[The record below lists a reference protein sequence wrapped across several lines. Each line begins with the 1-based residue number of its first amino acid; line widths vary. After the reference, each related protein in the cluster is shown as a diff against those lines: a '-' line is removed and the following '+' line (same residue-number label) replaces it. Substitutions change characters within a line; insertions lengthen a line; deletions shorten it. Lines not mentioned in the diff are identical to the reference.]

1 MIRRHEN
8 PIAIRAGALSLLVH
22 AVLLTLLLVSFNWK
36 SVKPMSVAEVELWDT
51 IPVAKPEPLPPP
63 PPPAPEPE
71 PEPPKPE
78 PVVKEEPKPEP
89 APEPKVDIEV
99 KKKVEPP
106 KKEEPKKIE
115 PKKEE
120 KPKPDPKI
128 EEAKKKRLEEEKLKR
143 LQQELLAE
151 DSKAAQ
157 QESKRDA
164 PAGPKSEMSAAS
176 VGEVEKY
183 MGLIS
188 SRIRRNVNKQLC
200 GTGKPELTVAI
211 ALMPTGEV
219 IGSPRLVKSSGLPAC
234 DEAVERAILQA
245 QPLPLPP
252 QPELFSRFRDLNLIF
267 RPNDGN

>member
-36 SVKPMSVAEVELWDT
+36 SVKPMSVAEVELWDS
-51 IPVAKPEPLPPP
+51 IPVAKPEPLP

-89 APEPKVDIEV
+89 PPEPKVDIEV

-106 KKEEPKKIE
+106 KKEEPKKVE

-128 EEAKKKRLEEEKLKR
+128 EEARKKRLEEEKLKK

-151 DSKAAQ
+151 DSKPAQ
-157 QESKRDA
+157 QEARRDA
-164 PAGPKSEMSAAS
+164 PAGPKTDASAAS
-176 VGEVEKY
+176 SGEMDKAIAK
-183 MGLIS
+183 IS
-188 SRIRRNVNKQLC
+188 SRIRPYVNKQLC
-200 GTGKPELTVAI
+200 GSGKPELTVAI

-219 IGSPRLVKSSGLPAC
+219 MGNPKLVKSSGLPAC

-245 QPLPLPP
+245 QPLPVPP
-252 QPELFSRFRDLNLIF
+252 EPLFSRFRDLNLIF